1 MQNLQEKVAELVEG
15 KKIHTLG
22 HLAGECGVS
31 EMEIARAMP
40 EDMCVVAE
48 LDDFATLWEELTTWP
63 VATFIMTHAGSVIEI
78 KGQLPQGK
86 LGHGY
91 FNLGHGLPL
100 SGHLYPD
107 VITHVGFLSL
117 PFMGLESLSVQ
128 FFDGEGRVVF
138 GIYVGREK
146 RVLIPQAKES
156 FVALRQKY
164 SV

>member
-1 MQNLQEKVAELVEG
+1 MQTLQEKIAELVEG

-22 HLAGECGVS
+22 HIAQECAVS
-31 EMEIARAMP
+31 ELEVAKAMP
-40 EDMCVVAE
+40 QGMCVVAP
-48 LDDFATLWEELTTWP
+48 LDDFAALWEELTTWP

-78 KGQLPQGK
+78 KGQLPKGK

-107 VITHVGFLSL
+107 TIKTIGFLSL

-128 FFDGEGRVVF
+128 FFDAEGKVVF
-138 GIYVGREK
+138 AIYVGREK
-146 RVLIPQAKES
+146 RVLIPEAKES
-156 FVALRQKY
+156 FASLRQKY